1 MDDRVDSFMKPGNRF
16 AATNPSGGVRLT
28 AVPGTCPATTGEA
41 SSAHASRNEMGLG
54 IVVSLRK
61 AREVGAGVIEDTGTL
76 PSDAI
81 GRALH
86 PVDAMGGPQSGH
98 PCLCSW
104 TKPRVARPH
113 AGLTPGVGRGCGKR
127 ADRLEG

>member
-16 AATNPSGGVRLT
+16 AATNPPGGVRLT
-28 AVPGTCPATTGEA
+28 AVPGTGPATTGEA
-41 SSAHASRNEMGLG
+41 SSAHATRNEMGLG

-81 GRALH
+81 GRALQ
-86 PVDAMGGPQSGH
+86 PVDAMGGGPIGASM
-98 PCLCSW
+98 P
-104 TKPRVARPH
+104 V
-113 AGLTPGVGRGCGKR
+113 
-127 ADRLEG
+127 